1 MSTLPFTHRFIVFD
15 VDGTLI
21 DSQHT
26 VVHCMTQAF
35 TARGLPAPAAAAIR
49 ATIGLKLDIALTSLL
64 PDPEAADARAH
75 AEALVEGYR
84 TAFFVLQDTPGHD
97 EPLFPGTLE
106 LLEALTHPEVFLGIA
121 TGKNRRGLSRV
132 LARHSLE
139 SRFHNLKTAD
149 DGPGKPHPHLLEQA
163 MAEVGA
169 SPAETVMIGD
179 TTYDIEMAR
188 AAGCVAVGVNW
199 GNHPEER
206 LRAAGAHC
214 IIGHFSELE
223 QELVRLSGERV

>member
-1 MSTLPFTHRFIVFD
+1 MNPLPFAHRFIVFD

-35 TARGLPAPAAAAIR
+35 VAEGLPAPAAAAIR

-64 PDPEAADARAH
+64 PDPAAAEAPEQAR
-75 AEALVEGYR
+75 ALVEGYR
-84 TAFFVLQDTPGHD
+84 TAFFALQDHPDHD

-106 LLEALTHPEVFLGIA
+106 LLEALSHPEIFLGIA

-132 LARHSLE
+132 LARHGLE
-139 SRFHNLKTAD
+139 PRFHNLKTAD
-149 DGPGKPHPHLLEQA
+149 DGPGKPHPHLLEAA
-163 MAEVGA
+163 MTEVGA
-169 SPAETVMIGD
+169 VPEQTVMVGD
-179 TTYDIEMAR
+179 TTFDIEMAR
-188 AAGCVAVGVNW
+188 AAGCTAVGVNW

-214 IIGHFSELE
+214 VIGHFSELA
-223 QELVRLSGERV
+223 QELVRLSGERL

>member
-1 MSTLPFTHRFIVFD
+1 MSKLPFAHRFIVFD

-26 VVHCMTQAF
+26 VVHCMTEAF
-35 TARGLPAPAAAAIR
+35 TVQGLPAPSAAAIR

-64 PDPEAADARAH
+64 PDPAAADAGEQAL
-75 AEALVEGYR
+75 ALVEGYR
-84 TAFFVLQDTPGHD
+84 TAFFTLQDSPGHD

-106 LLEALTHPEVFLGIA
+106 MLEALSHPEIFLGIA

-149 DGPGKPHPHLLEQA
+149 DGPGKPHPHLLEAA

-169 SPAETVMIGD
+169 TPAETVMVGD

-188 AAGCVAVGVNW
+188 AAGCTAVGVDW

-206 LRAAGAHC
+206 LRASGAHC
-214 IIGHFSELE
+214 VIGHFSDLM